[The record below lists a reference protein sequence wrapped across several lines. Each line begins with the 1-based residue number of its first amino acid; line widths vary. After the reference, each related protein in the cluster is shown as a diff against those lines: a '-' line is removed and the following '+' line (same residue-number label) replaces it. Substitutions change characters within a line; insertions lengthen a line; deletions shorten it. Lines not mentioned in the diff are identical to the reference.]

1 MSSTYST
8 NLAIELIG
16 SGEQAGNWGS
26 TTNTNLGTLIE
37 QAISG
42 YQTQA
47 VSTGTDTTL
56 AMTNGASA
64 TARNMFLELTGTGG
78 ASTNLIVPSNKKLY
92 FIYNNTSSGQVTV
105 KVSGQTGVSV
115 PNGAKVVLV
124 SNGTDI
130 VNATNYMAG
139 ATFPSPTLTGTPVA
153 PTATVGTNTTQIAT
167 TAFVQAAAISLAT
180 IYPIGSIY
188 TSTVSTSPATLFGFG
203 TWVTFGAGR
212 VLLSQDGSTYVA
224 GATGGSADAI
234 TVSHTHTASFTGTA
248 LGTHQHY
255 VGSRD
260 STADNGGNYAQ
271 EFVQD
276 YTSTSNGPATYTNP
290 VSAGTPAGSVSVTSA
305 GSSGTGANLQPYI
318 VVYMW
323 NRTA

>member
-1 MSSTYST
+1 MLSF
-8 NLAIELIG
+8 
-16 SGEQAGNWGS
+16 
-26 TTNTNLGTLIE
+26 TNT
-37 QAISG
+37 
-42 YQTQA
+42 
-47 VSTGTDTTL
+47 TT
-56 AMTNGASA
+56 ATATTASA
-64 TARNMFLELTGTGG
+64 L
-78 ASTNLIVPSNKKLY
+78 
-92 FIYNNTSSGQVTV
+92 TSSG
-105 KVSGQTGVSV
+105 
-115 PNGAKVVLV
+115 
-124 SNGTDI
+124 I
-130 VNATNYMAG
+130 
-139 ATFPSPTLTGTPVA
+139 LT
-153 PTATVGTNTTQIAT
+153 IL
-167 TAFVQAAAISLAT
+167 AAA
-180 IYPIGSIY
+180 YPVGSIY

-271 EFVQD
+271 EFVSD
-276 YTSTSNGPATYTNP
+276 YNAGYGPATYTNP